1 MIYRAWCAASP
12 VEKGRARGGCEPCNL
27 DTLRYNLACCKGA
40 RGLRARCFF
49 YRSEKVRE
57 TATLERLTEVVEG
70 VLPGGTEL
78 VEARFSGGPLLSV
91 LLDREDGPV
100 DHEFCS
106 RIAAVV
112 APAVEA
118 EGYDGPIEVSSPG
131 IERPLTKPEHFRRFV
146 GHEAKVRV
154 GEPLDGRRNFT
165 GIIERTGE
173 DAFVLK
179 LSEGAEVELPFGSV
193 TRANLKEDI
202 YK

>member
-1 MIYRAWCAASP
+1 
-12 VEKGRARGGCEPCNL
+12 
-27 DTLRYNLACCKGA
+27 
-40 RGLRARCFF
+40 
-49 YRSEKVRE
+49 VRE
-57 TATLERLTEVVEG
+57 TAGLERLAEVVGG
-70 VLPGGTEL
+70 VLPEGTEL
-78 VEARFSGGPLLSV
+78 VEARFSGGPLLTV

-106 RIAAVV
+106 RIASVV

-118 EGYDGPIEVSSPG
+118 EGYDGPIEVSSAG
-131 IERPLTKPEHFRRFV
+131 IERPLTRPEHFRRFV
-146 GHEAKVRV
+146 GHEAKVRI

-165 GIIERTGE
+165 GVIERAGE
-173 DAFVLK
+173 DAFVLR